1 MLVRSNSAPG
11 GSREAPRRDDVTNMA
26 AKIRLSRVGG
36 HKNPYYRIVVA
47 DESSARDGR
56 FLEILG
62 TYHPVHKGKEVEV
75 KIDQARVDKWLKT
88 GATPSET
95 VAQIFARQKKAAKA

>member
-1 MLVRSNSAPG
+1 
-11 GSREAPRRDDVTNMA
+11 MA
-26 AKIRLSRVGG
+26 AKIRLARVGG

-47 DESSARDGR
+47 DESRARDGK

-62 TYHPVHKGKEVEV
+62 TFAPVHKGKEVET
-75 KIDQARVDKWLKT
+75 KLNMERIESWLKT

-95 VAQIFARQKKAAKA
+95 VAQIFARYKKTLADAPKA

>member
-1 MLVRSNSAPG
+1 
-11 GSREAPRRDDVTNMA
+11 MA
-26 AKIRLSRVGG
+26 AKIRLARVGG

-75 KIDQARVDKWLKT
+75 KLDQARVDKWLKV
-88 GATPSET
+88 GAMPSET
-95 VAQIFARQKKAAKA
+95 VAQIFERQKKAAKA

>member
-1 MLVRSNSAPG
+1 
-11 GSREAPRRDDVTNMA
+11 MA

-47 DESSARDGR
+47 DESKSRDGR
-56 FLEILG
+56 FLEIVG

-75 KIDQARVDKWLKT
+75 KLDDAKLAKWLKT

-95 VAQIFARQKKAAKA
+95 VAQILARAKKQAAAAKT